1 MNETLVSASTAG
13 LVEMIQTWRWSN
25 KVLESASSLR
35 SPSPL
40 PPTPLKPTSWSQW
53 RRPGVPA
60 AVHGAQA
67 ALPHRRRPTWGWQF
81 QGGIWPTCEI
91 CSPENF
97 KVWICQRNV
106 SVPYATNAFVL
117 FETRQSNFFFQ
128 LPSACACF
136 VREDFM
142 LEFRFSRQK
151 LESYIT
157 VRASKA
163 MRVSNGI

>member
-40 PPTPLKPTSWSQW
+40 PPKPWKPSSWSQW

-67 ALPHRRRPTWGWQF
+67 ALPHRRRPARGWQF
-81 QGGIWPTCEI
+81 QGGIGPTCRI

-97 KVWICQRNV
+97 KVWIFQRTV
-106 SVPYATNAFVL
+106 SVSVCYKCFCSLWNASIKLLLPAAIRVCLFCERRFHAGVQV
-117 FETRQSNFFFQ
+117 FETK
-128 LPSACACF
+128 
-136 VREDFM
+136 VRIVYHCQGVEGDEGF
-142 LEFRFSRQK
+142 
-151 LESYIT
+151 
-157 VRASKA
+157 
-163 MRVSNGI
+163 